1 MSRFFDVWLIG
12 EDAEDAVSN
21 FPYLT
26 REAAQKDADGM
37 WDMNV
42 YEARV
47 EIHLDTV
54 KPVA

>member
-1 MSRFFDVWLIG
+1 MTKTI
-12 EDAEDAVSN
+12 SN

-26 REAAQKDADGM
+26 REEAVRDADAFVA
-37 WDMNV
+37 DMKV

-54 KPVA
+54 KPIA